1 MDKKEKVSEVY
12 FSKLASLELFKN
24 YAVLFVFYIFWMV
37 VCLILYQ
44 FLLLFFSEKLS
55 HTILSM
61 MVAVPAGIYFVL
73 PLVILA
79 GIAIF
84 AFRNKSEVITISE
97 LIICAFD
104 YGIDCVN
111 EAQIRNKSFY
121 QLKGEFQYFD
131 HSFRLGKKL
140 FWMTIF
146 QPVMLKRIKRNF
158 LLSTVLG
165 IVLII
170 AIYKV

>member
-12 FSKLASLELFKN
+12 FSKLASLELFRN

-37 VCLILYQ
+37 VCFILYQ

-61 MVAVPAGIYFVL
+61 MVTVPAGIYFVL
-73 PLVILA
+73 PLLMLVDI
-79 GIAIF
+79 IIF
-84 AFRNKSEVITISE
+84 AFRNESEVITISE

-104 YGIDCVN
+104 YGIDCVD
-111 EAQIRNKSFY
+111 ETQIRNKSFF

-146 QPVMLKRIKRNF
+146 QPVMLKRIKRSF
-158 LLSTVLG
+158 AWSMILG
-165 IVLII
+165 ILVII
-170 AIYKV
+170 AIYKA